1 MNFLKINFTYYF
13 LSRIGPSFQALL
25 PVKIGFALLIHNDI
39 PAVTQLLESVYRPQ
53 HFYVFHVDFRKV
65 EWPDCHKF
73 TELQKIWISPHQINS
88 SPKLLAAG
96 WKILNFWLLKQFFNK
111 FTFVKQ
117 SGRSIER
124 ILSDSI
130 SYVWL
135 KNDFPSLTMSSSY
148 LKVNIRCQ
156 IVPLFIP
163 IFHSQIRG
171 HTI

>member
-1 MNFLKINFTYYF
+1 M
-13 LSRIGPSFQALL
+13 
-25 PVKIGFALLIHNDI
+25 
-39 PAVTQLLESVYRPQ
+39 TQLLESVYRPQ

-73 TELQKIWISPHQINS
+73 TELQKIWISPIKS
-88 SPKLLAAG
+88 TALAAG

-156 IVPLFIP
+156 IVPLSIP

-171 HTI
+171 HTISKMGEVCKWVGRRVVGYKLELWVNTNTIFNVSI